1 MTVFYFFSGLI
12 YPSGVQKI
20 PTACITVEDAEMMTR
35 MAARGT
41 KIVINLKMAAK
52 TLPPVVSRN
61 TVAEIKGSVYPEQ
74 VSAFLFK
81 SSKLMLYFVSSE
93 NSYKDF
99 EVERAEKL
107 DGFVNPLL
115 PKSDL

>member
-1 MTVFYFFSGLI
+1 
-12 YPSGVQKI
+12 
-20 PTACITVEDAEMMTR
+20 MMTR

-52 TLPPVVSRN
+52 TLPPLVSRN

-99 EVERAEKL
+99 EVQRAEKL
-107 DGFVNPLL
+107 NGFVNPLL